1 MSSKLKSTMAVLL
14 IAATA
19 SLAGSASA
27 SARNFGFELQFGTHH
42 SSPQWRYHNSQPKY
56 HHQRQV
62 SKKRCRPQR
71 ALKKA
76 RNRFGIYHAQVTR
89 ANKRKVV
96 VRGYNYGHPVKLVFA
111 NRKGCPLIAYR

>member
-1 MSSKLKSTMAVLL
+1 MQSKFKSTIAVLL
-14 IAATA
+14 VAATA

-27 SARNFGFELQFGTHH
+27 SARNFGFELQFGSHQ
-42 SSPQWRYHNSQPKY
+42 SSPQFRFHNVQPRY
-56 HHQRQV
+56 HHQKQ
-62 SKKRCRPQR
+62 SNKKRCRPQR

-76 RNRFGIYHAQVTR
+76 RNKFGVHHGQVTR
-89 ANKRKVV
+89 SNKRKVV

>member
-1 MSSKLKSTMAVLL
+1 MQSKIKSTMAVIL
-14 IAATA
+14 IAATT
-19 SLAGSASA
+19 SMAGSASA
-27 SARNFGFELQFGTHH
+27 SAGNFGFELQFGGHQY
-42 SSPQWRYHNSQPKY
+42 SPQMRYYNSQPRY
-56 HHQRQV
+56 HKHKQHT
-62 SKKRCRPQR
+62 KKRCRPQR

-76 RNRFGIYHAQVTR
+76 RNKFGVHHGYVAR

>member
-1 MSSKLKSTMAVLL
+1 MQSKLKSTIAVLL
-14 IAATA
+14 IAASA
-19 SLAGSASA
+19 SLAGVASA
-27 SARNFGFELQFGTHH
+27 SAGNFGFEVRIGSHQ
-42 SSPQWRYHNSQPKY
+42 SSPQFRVYNTQPKY
-56 HHQRQV
+56 QKYKQV

-76 RNRFGIYHAQVTR
+76 RHQFGVRHSQVIR

-96 VRGYNYGHPVKLVFA
+96 VRGYNHGHPIKLVFA